1 MQIQKIKIE
10 NFKSIYEPL
19 EIDFNQVKGFWKI
32 SGSVGAGKT
41 TIGEALIYGL
51 FGSVSGK
58 NNGDLISWGRKHG
71 LVELWCQSKGRSIY
85 IKRELNSYGQSPVYV
100 EVDGEELVFTNKRD
114 AQSQL
119 EMEYYDTSKVTLEL
133 LCIIS
138 FNNFKSLATLN
149 TADTKKFLDQVLG
162 FYTLTE
168 YAEACKLLKSNNLSN
183 ITKINNTISQL
194 ESQVRKLEELSN
206 IEIIEGDINEVKK
219 LIQIHMECCSGIQG
233 EMNDEVSLL
242 TSDQVNLRQ
251 RMASIA
257 TLGKNKKKEIDFIE
271 KGICPTCGAPIDQSQ
286 LEIKKKEREVLLEQ
300 YREVESQIKDIDVS
314 IKEIKEEANEKLKD
328 INDLISSSKKL
339 LTRLEEQEKRIGLN
353 KGEIESIKKKIKKYN
368 EELVAYQAEDAEW
381 EQLYNILTTQVRSTI
396 LQSFIP
402 SLNKNIMQYSQ
413 RLHLPYIV
421 QFDSNFKCC
430 IRLCGI
436 DQEIPVSSLSTGQLK
451 TVDMVIILGVLG
463 TVIGSNGI
471 NILFLDELFS
481 NLDAGLRNEMCQVLR
496 ESLKDDTTI
505 FIISHTDLEDKYF
518 DGNIYMKLEIKDQY
532 EKHSICKIEKF
543 ENNEGNH

>member
-1 MQIQKIKIE
+1 MKVEKIKIE

-71 LVELWCQSKGRSIY
+71 LVEIWCISKGRSIY

-114 AQSQL
+114 AQLQL
-119 EMEYYDTSKVTLEL
+119 ETEYYDTSKVTLEL

-168 YAEACKLLKSNNLSN
+168 YAEACKQLKSNNLTNMYKISN
-183 ITKINNTISQL
+183 TVEQL

-206 IEIIEGDINEVKK
+206 IEIIEGDINETKER
-219 LIQIHMECCSGIQG
+219 IQEYQDNYNRIQG
-233 EMNDEVSLL
+233 GLNDELSIL
-242 TSDQVNLRQ
+242 TTQQVNLRQ
-251 RMASIA
+251 RGASIV

-286 LEIKKKEREVLLEQ
+286 LEIKKKERDVLLEQ
-300 YREVESQIKDIDVS
+300 YRGIESQIKTIDS
-314 IKEIKEEANEKLKD
+314 QINEIKTETNERL
-328 INDLISSSKKL
+328 NAVNEMLRSSRKL

-353 KGEIESIKKKIKKYN
+353 KDEIKSIKKKIKKHNN
-368 EELVAYQAEDAEW
+368 ELISYQSEDAEW

-518 DGNIYMKLEIKDQY
+518 DGNIYMKLEIKDKY
-532 EKHSICKIEKF
+532 EKHSICKVEKF

>member
-168 YAEACKLLKSNNLSN
+168 YAEACKVLKSNNLTN
-183 ITKINNTISQL
+183 MYKISNTIEQL

-219 LIQIHMECCSGIQG
+219 SIQIHTDCYGGIQG

-242 TSDQVNLRQ
+242 TSNQVNLRQ

-286 LEIKKKEREVLLEQ
+286 LEVKKKEREVLLEQ
-300 YREVESQIKDIDVS
+300 YHEVESQIKDIDVS
-314 IKEIKEEANEKLKD
+314 IKEIKEEANAQLKD
-328 INDLISSSKKL
+328 ISDLISSSKKL

-353 KGEIESIKKKIKKYN
+353 KGEIKSIKKKIKKHN

-381 EQLYNILTTQVRSTI
+381 EQLYSILTTQVRSTI

-518 DGNIYMKLEIKDQY
+518 DGNLYMKLEIKDQY

>member
-168 YAEACKLLKSNNLSN
+168 YAEACKVLKSNNLSN

-219 LIQIHMECCSGIQG
+219 LIQIHMDCCSGIQG
-233 EMNDEVSLL
+233 EMNDEVALL

-314 IKEIKEEANEKLKD
+314 IKEIKDEANEKLKD

-353 KGEIESIKKKIKKYN
+353 KGEIESIKKKIKKHN

-518 DGNIYMKLEIKDQY
+518 DGNLYMKLEIKDQY